1 MSYIGNGRT
10 LVILGTNVRDDI
22 VPTYSDPYKKDGA
35 GNYTGELKQYP
46 EDGDFDKQEFD
57 LSQEV
62 PGGYEQNA
70 LVLRQKYIT
79 DELIQNTTT
88 VNIVVTPLPDG
99 GVSDTF
105 KIVCNNA
112 TVSSTLA
119 IVREKMKFFSGS
131 EHKITISGSAVA
143 KNNNTFTVVDVAY
156 IGNGTSV
163 EITLNRIDG
172 DLQTS
177 TTGETLTF
185 TYSYTSPWEVL
196 NPESDYK
203 IVGNNKII
211 QFKDPPQFNDQLYVV
226 HRGEATYNLVP
237 SPNSVGPDQL
247 SHNLRNFV
255 CDRYE
260 GSVVSGVGVKTFAL
274 SQGVVNSKAILVTV
288 DGVVKESDYDKLVDN
303 SSSSL
308 TVSSVVT
315 VPGDWKL
322 DETLNGDGKQTIT
335 FATAPDVGAK
345 IRVLHLGFST
355 VSRRE
360 VLSPGQIGGLKEDAV
375 GTSNIRDSA
384 VTTEKIAND
393 AVTTSKLAANSV
405 TDVKILLDNNK
416 SLRAKK
422 DSGVVTGLI
431 KLDLTNVTTVEAETQ
446 ASVTVNGVKKHNF
459 TATEI
464 SPETTNEISLGTS
477 SKRFKDLN
485 LSGVATVGLD
495 ATTTGTTSLNVKGD
509 IAVNGT
515 VDGVDV
521 SALKTAVEQLITDL
535 PTLVNNAV
543 PVGTMM
549 MWSGGIAPNDKWL
562 PCDGRPLNR
571 VTYSTLFEVIST
583 NFGAGDNST
592 TFNLPDM
599 RRRFAIGALTKSE
612 LGNNEA
618 PTKATPSD
626 AAASARTITHTHT
639 GAVHT
644 HDLSDHTHIVPGHN
658 HAVDVGVAPNNSD
671 RFRTIEVGSGA
682 HQTTIDI
689 GHGHPGSVISRNTTG
704 INISDDG
711 VTANNKTE
719 SKATGLSASQSVHGH
734 NFHHLGSKTDTTGDR
749 SGSTGEIY
757 DSIDV
762 FGVEDETHQHDL
774 GKGAKSNYRISSAP
788 EVDGP
793 SGGNDSTNWFQIK
806 TEKIAPI
813 INVLESAHYH
823 TAHILEPSTT
833 VGTNIEKGHNHSV
846 TVASYSGSKS
856 DAVTDGKHKHDYTD
870 FAGKIGKLTTYTRT
884 VNNVSITP
892 SNGDGDFSTSTPS
905 NNTSGPANY
914 SIAGGGT
921 NVSGASVSPYLTVN
935 YLIKVL

>member
-22 VPTYSDPYKKDGA
+22 VPTYSNPLNPDGSK
-35 GNYTGELKQYP
+35 KQYP
-46 EDGDFDKQEFD
+46 ESGDFDQTEFE

-105 KIVCNNA
+105 KIVCNNT

-163 EITLNRIDG
+163 EITLNKI

-274 SQGVVNSKAILVTV
+274 SQEVVNSKAILVTV
-288 DGVVKESDYDKLVDN
+288 DGVVKESDYEKTVTN
-303 SSSSL
+303 SGNI
-308 TVSSVVT
+308 SVVT
-315 VPGDWKL
+315 VSGDWKL

-335 FATAPDVGAK
+335 FATAPDIGAK

-384 VTTEKIAND
+384 VTTEKIANS
-393 AVTTSKLAANSV
+393 AITSNKLAANSV
-405 TDVKILLDNNK
+405 TDTKILLDNDK

-422 DSGVVTGLI
+422 TSGVAIGLI
-431 KLDLTNVTTVEAETQ
+431 KLDSTNVTTVEAETQ
-446 ASVTVNGVKKHNF
+446 ASVTVNSVKKHNF

-464 SPETTNEISLGTS
+464 APETTNEISLGTS

-521 SALKTAVEQLITDL
+521 SALKALVDQLVLDL
-535 PTLVNNAV
+535 PNLVNSSV

-549 MWSGGIAPNDKWL
+549 MWSSDTLPNSKWL
-562 PCDGRPLNR
+562 TCSGAAVNTHTYKELHALISNSFGGTAYQSG
-571 VTYSTLFEVIST
+571 VTDVV
-583 NFGAGDNST
+583 GAIT

-599 RRRFAIGALTKSE
+599 RRRFAAGKFGNGEI
-612 LGNNEA
+612 GNNET
-618 PTKATPSD
+618 PVKAESVQYP
-626 AAASARTITHTHT
+626 ANARTLSHTHT
-639 GAVHT
+639 GTAHT
-644 HDLSDHTHIVPGHN
+644 HSLGAHTHIV
-658 HAVDVGVAPNNSD
+658 
-671 RFRTIEVGSGA
+671 
-682 HQTTIDI
+682 
-689 GHGHPGSVISRNTTG
+689 
-704 INISDDG
+704 
-711 VTANNKTE
+711 
-719 SKATGLSASQSVHGH
+719 L
-734 NFHHLGSKTDTTGDR
+734 
-749 SGSTGEIY
+749 
-757 DSIDV
+757 
-762 FGVEDETHQHDL
+762 
-774 GKGAKSNYRISSAP
+774 
-788 EVDGP
+788 
-793 SGGNDSTNWFQIK
+793 
-806 TEKIAPI
+806 
-813 INVLESAHYH
+813 
-823 TAHILEPSTT
+823 
-833 VGTNIEKGHNHSV
+833 GHNHSV
-846 TVASYSGSKS
+846 QNDSNVAGDNINRFRTNDNGSGSHSTIVDINHTHNGSSISTDKANLSITTKYAPTGISARIPDHTHGVTTRGTSARNHQHDWDTASATSLATGPNSESGVILKEPVNPRKTNGVTLGS
-856 DAVTDGKHKHDYTD
+856 DSLYPAISFTEPNSSQGHLHDVSVVEPKNSAGIEGHTHTLSIVGPKNVAAPFGDKKEATDTSTSPGKHKHDYID
-870 FAGKIGKLTTYTRT
+870 FQGKIGRITSYTRT
-884 VNNVSITP
+884 NTDNSASSITP
-892 SNGDGDFSTSTPS
+892 ANGDDDFTTTGPSTDSTGS
-905 NNTSGPANY
+905 ATY
-914 SIAGGGT
+914 GT

-935 YLIKVL
+935 YIIKAL